1 MWAVDVR
8 LGWTYLNLK
17 IKGNGY
23 KGRGPLGHIYLE
35 DICMCVLCTGV
46 EKCRVT
52 RWGTRAIVSCTVGLV
67 GYGRWVTKSDSETF

>member
-35 DICMCVLCTGV
+35 DICICVLCSLHRSGEV
-46 EKCRVT
+46 
-52 RWGTRAIVSCTVGLV
+52 
-67 GYGRWVTKSDSETF
+67 

>member
-46 EKCRVT
+46 EKCTVT

-67 GYGRWVTKSDSETF
+67 GYGRWVTKADSETF